1 VVLRYAVRCATPE
14 EASAILV
21 ERLRGLSVG
30 GPPASAASGMGTS
43 APAPVS
49 EIWPA
54 LVPKELIDPQ
64 VRVVVDAL

>member
-1 VVLRYAVRCATPE
+1 V
-14 EASAILV
+14 LV

-30 GPPASAASGMGTS
+30 GPPASAASAMGTS

-54 LVPKELIDPQ
+54 LVPKELIDPH
-64 VRVVVDAL
+64 VRVVVEEM